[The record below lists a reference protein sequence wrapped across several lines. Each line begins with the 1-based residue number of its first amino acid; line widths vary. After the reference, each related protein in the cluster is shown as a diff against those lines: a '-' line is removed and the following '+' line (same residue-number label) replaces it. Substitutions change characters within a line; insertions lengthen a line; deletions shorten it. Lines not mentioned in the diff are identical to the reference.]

1 MKLSMQC
8 ITRVDTM
15 LYLSDLRTNSSMEVK
30 IESTR
35 DFTISSAISLVIAVL
50 LPLVSIALAV
60 VLLRRWHKTRQ
71 YREMS

>member
-35 DFTISSAISLVIAVL
+35 DFTISSAISLVMAVL

-60 VLLRRWHKTRQ
+60 VLLLRWHKTRQ

>member
-15 LYLSDLRTNSSMEVK
+15 LYLSDLRTNSSIEVK
-30 IESTR
+30 NESTR
-35 DFTISSAISLVIAVL
+35 DFTISSAISLVMAVL

-60 VLLRRWHKTRQ
+60 VLLLRWHKTRQ